1 MNLHMYVFKRSIH
14 LSCSLAVLRS
24 QTYSNFIASVD
35 QLSIPVLAFSLCSN
49 NNNLWRFFLKMIFP
63 DFEFFVYGISWCD
76 TLWLGVVSDC
86 NFLGYDNSRSFW
98 STMFDLSFPVFRITG
113 HDDNSWFPWEYF
125 SIFDLFCFSNFRML
139 ISRDFS
145 QV

>member
-49 NNNLWRFFLKMIFP
+49 NNNLWRFFLKMIFL
-63 DFEFFVYGISWCD
+63 DSEFFVYRISWYND
-76 TLWLGVVSDC
+76 MFYFSLVTFLHFNFQGMVILGSFSNRIFDIWIFL
-86 NFLGYDNSRSFW
+86 FLGYPNV
-98 STMFDLSFPVFRITG
+98 LVV
-113 HDDNSWFPWEYF
+113 
-125 SIFDLFCFSNFRML
+125 
-139 ISRDFS
+139 RDFHEDIS
-145 QV
+145 SVLSSFIFGVY